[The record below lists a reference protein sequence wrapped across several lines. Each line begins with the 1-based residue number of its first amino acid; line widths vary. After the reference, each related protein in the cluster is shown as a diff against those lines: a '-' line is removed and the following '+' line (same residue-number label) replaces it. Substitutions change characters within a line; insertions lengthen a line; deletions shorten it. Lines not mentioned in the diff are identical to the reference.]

1 MMFSSKHATKRSHNN
16 VQYSV
21 QYFSRMQYTKWIK
34 FRNVLTRVHSLM
46 LLKDLPRANS
56 DPLYPAW
63 PAWPPWPA
71 FESKVDNRKSVK
83 EARVKSDSQVL
94 RSADIPVPPRGE
106 FRVLVMGNSYRGKST
121 LCEHILGTPMDVRIS
136 FSHPHCSVSL
146 DSRSGRGFLENK
158 DRLKRSGKSKYGPA

>member
-1 MMFSSKHATKRSHNN
+1 M
-16 VQYSV
+16 
-21 QYFSRMQYTKWIK
+21 K
-34 FRNVLTRVHSLM
+34 FRNVLSRIHSLM

-63 PAWPPWPA
+63 PAWPAWPA

-83 EARVKSDSQVL
+83 EARVKSDSEVL
-94 RSADIPVPPRGE
+94 RSADIPVPPRSE

-121 LCEHILGTPMDVRIS
+121 LCEHMLEIPMDIRIS
-136 FSHPHCSVSL
+136 FSHTRCSVLL
-146 DSRSGRGFLENK
+146 DSRTGGGSLENK